1 MLTSGMIKSLLF
13 KLSLPSFVKEG
24 DIPLFY
30 CDPTDTEALDLYEFS
45 ASSSRIPVIWVW
57 IYSFGSD
64 FISDLTSKWGSILSI
79 IGDVTDD
86 FKFKDCLIWEI
97 SIC

>member
-45 ASSSRIPVIWVW
+45 ASSSRIPVI
-57 IYSFGSD
+57 
-64 FISDLTSKWGSILSI
+64 
-79 IGDVTDD
+79 
-86 FKFKDCLIWEI
+86 
-97 SIC
+97 